1 MQSENRPSGV
11 NFAVADRLSGGG
23 FYGWFMVAV
32 ASLCIFASGPGQSHT
47 FGAFNKLIAAD
58 LGLGLTEV
66 ASAYGIATTAAA
78 FLLPVFGRLI
88 EKYGPR
94 KSLFTVCILL
104 GFACLLFGAVANM
117 LWLVV
122 GFGLLR
128 FLGQGSLM
136 LGGSNLVAQWF
147 SAKRGFAMGLMMVGF
162 AASIAFHPMLGRIL
176 IEWVGWREAWVILGF
191 MTWIMM
197 LPVLW
202 FAVIDRPEL
211 IGQRPDGEVVDDMTA
226 APSAL
231 AGATLEEALRHS
243 SFYLVSGGFFMIS
256 ALVTT
261 LHFHQFNIFEA
272 QGLDPDDA
280 TNAYLITALAMMAFM
295 PIIGRGFDRFRTRYM
310 FAAGLCVQAS
320 ALVAVTF
327 VTSVPTFMAYAVL
340 FGLNNTF
347 SMTMAGYLWPRYFGR
362 KQLGRIQGTGQ
373 MVLVIGAS
381 LGPIPVSLAF
391 DFIGDAT
398 TTLRVLALLPLAAAI
413 AVVALLRTMEQ
424 VPGEEHLE

>member
-1 MQSENRPSGV
+1 MRTGV
-11 NFAVADRLSGGG
+11 NFAVAERLSGDR
-23 FYGWFMVAV
+23 FYGWVMVAV

-47 FGAFNKLIAAD
+47 FGAFNALIAQD

-66 ASAYGIATTAAA
+66 ASAYGVATTVAA
-78 FLLPVFGRLI
+78 FMLPFFGRLV
-88 EKYGPR
+88 EKFGPR
-94 KSLFTVCILL
+94 KSLFAVSVLL
-104 GFACLLFGAVANM
+104 GFACLFFGAVANM

-162 AASIAFHPMLGRIL
+162 ALSIALHPLMGRVL
-176 IEWVGWREAWVILGF
+176 IELVGWREAWMILGI

-202 FAVIDRPEL
+202 FTVVDKPEL
-211 IGQRPDGEVVDDMTA
+211 LGQRPDGEA
-226 APSAL
+226 AEGAPPTTEL
-231 AGATLEEALRHS
+231 AGATLEEALRHP
-243 SFYLVSGGFFMIS
+243 SFYLVAGGFFMIS

-280 TNAYLITALAMMAFM
+280 TNAYLITAMAMVAFM
-295 PIIGRGFDRFRTRYM
+295 PIVGRGFDRFRTRYM
-310 FAAGLCVQAS
+310 FAIGLCVQAT

-327 VTSVPTFMAYAVL
+327 VNSVPTFMAYAVL

-373 MVLVIGAS
+373 MVLVVGAS

-398 TTLRVLALLPLAAAI
+398 TTLRVLALLPIAAAV
-413 AVVALLRTMEQ
+413 AVVALLRTMPRGTRQ
-424 VPGEEHLE
+424 

>member
-1 MQSENRPSGV
+1 MRSGV
-11 NFAVADRLSGGG
+11 NFLVARRIGGDG
-23 FYGWFMVAV
+23 FYGWYMVAV

-47 FGAFNKLIAAD
+47 FGAFNALIAAD

-78 FLLPVFGRLI
+78 FLLPFFGRVV

-94 KSLFTVCILL
+94 LSLFSVSLLL
-104 GFACLLFGAVANM
+104 GGACLLFGAVANL

-136 LGGSNLVAQWF
+136 LGASNLVAQWF
-147 SAKRGFAMGLMMVGF
+147 STKRGFAMGLMMVGF
-162 AASIAFHPMLGRIL
+162 ASSIAVHPLLARIL

-202 FAVIDRPEL
+202 FTVIDRPEL
-211 IGQRPDGEVVDDMTA
+211 LGQRPDGEIVEGTD
-226 APSAL
+226 APSPVL
-231 AGATLEEALRHS
+231 AGATLEEALRHR
-243 SFYLVSGGFFMIS
+243 SFYLVAGGFFMIS

-280 TNAYLITALAMMAFM
+280 TNAYLITACAMMAFM
-295 PIIGRGFDRFRTRYM
+295 PIVGRGFDRFRTRYM
-310 FAAGLCVQAS
+310 FALGLCVQAS
-320 ALVAVTF
+320 ALVGVTF
-327 VTSVPTFMAYAVL
+327 VNSGPTFVAYAVL

-347 SMTMAGYLWPRYFGR
+347 SMTMAGYLWPRFFGR

-373 MVLVIGAS
+373 MVLVVGAS

-391 DFIGDAT
+391 DIIGDPT
-398 TTLRVLALLPLAAAI
+398 TTLRVLAVLPLAAAV
-413 AVVALLRTMEQ
+413 AVVAFLRTMPQ
-424 VPGEEHLE
+424 VTGEAHLE

>member
-1 MQSENRPSGV
+1 MQTGV
-11 NFAVADRLSGGG
+11 NFAVAHRLGRDR
-23 FYGWFMVAV
+23 FYGWVMVAV

-47 FGAFNKLIAAD
+47 FGAFNALIAAD

-66 ASAYGIATTAAA
+66 ASAYGVATTAAA
-78 FLLPVFGRLI
+78 FLLPFFGRVV

-94 KSLFTVCILL
+94 LSLFSVSLLL
-104 GFACLLFGAVANM
+104 GGACLLFGAVANL

-136 LGGSNLVAQWF
+136 LGASNLVAQWF
-147 SAKRGFAMGLMMVGF
+147 SAKRGFAMGLMMIGF
-162 AASIAFHPMLGRIL
+162 ASSIAVHPTLGRIL
-176 IEWVGWREAWVILGF
+176 IELVGWREAWVILGF
-191 MTWIMM
+191 MTWVMM

-202 FAVIDRPEL
+202 FTVVDRPEL
-211 IGQRPDGEVVDDMTA
+211 IGALPDGEKADDTD
-226 APSAL
+226 APPPAL
-231 AGATLEEALRHS
+231 SGATLEEALRHP
-243 SFYLVSGGFFMIS
+243 SFYLVAGGFFMIS

-295 PIIGRGFDRFRTRYM
+295 PIVGRGFDRFRTRYM
-310 FAAGLCVQAS
+310 FALGLCVQAT
-320 ALVAVTF
+320 ALVGVTF
-327 VTSVPTFMAYAVL
+327 VTSVPTFVAYAVL

-373 MVLVIGAS
+373 MVLVVGAS

-398 TTLRVLALLPLAAAI
+398 TTLRVLALLPLAAAV
-413 AVVALLRTMEQ
+413 AVIALLRTMPQ
-424 VPGEEHLE
+424 VEGEAHLE

>member
-1 MQSENRPSGV
+1 MQTGV
-11 NFAVADRLSGGG
+11 NFAIAQRLSGGG

-47 FGAFNKLIAAD
+47 FGAFNALIAAD

-78 FLLPVFGRLI
+78 FMLPFFGRLI

-94 KSLFTVCILL
+94 KSLFAVSVLL
-104 GFACLLFGAVANM
+104 GFACLFFGAVANM

-147 SAKRGFAMGLMMVGF
+147 SAKRGFAMGLMMIGF
-162 AASIAFHPMLGRIL
+162 ASSIALHPLMGRVL
-176 IEWVGWREAWVILGF
+176 IEWVGWREAWVILGI
-191 MTWIMM
+191 MTWVMM
-197 LPVLW
+197 MPVLW
-202 FAVIDRPEL
+202 FTVVDKPEL
-211 IGQRPDGEVVDDMTA
+211 MGQRPDGEA
-226 APSAL
+226 AEGAAANTEL
-231 AGATLEEALRHS
+231 AGATLEEALRHP
-243 SFYLVSGGFFMIS
+243 SFYLVAGGFFMIS

-280 TNAYLITALAMMAFM
+280 TNAYLITACAMMAFM
-295 PIIGRGFDRFRTRYM
+295 PIVGRGFDRFRTRYM
-310 FAAGLCVQAS
+310 FALGLCVQAT
-320 ALVAVTF
+320 ALVGVTF
-327 VTSVPTFMAYAVL
+327 VNSVPTFVAYAVL

-373 MVLVIGAS
+373 MVLVVGAS

-398 TTLRVLALLPLAAAI
+398 TTLQVLALLPIAAAV
-413 AVVALLRTMEQ
+413 AVVALLRTMPQ